1 MRGVKKVLLTLALVL
16 GTTGLCM
23 GNAAAVSTSDDFNCA
38 YSVSGKTSDYVYYGS
53 TDVKTYT
60 AEEAAAAG
68 VPAGYE
74 GEVIEVMGST
84 SRGFLL
90 DFSAQQIP
98 MGLVEALE
106 FRVYLGLHASNEG
119 TNYPQIRIPNPYALG
134 SEWVF
139 QEGKATP
146 TGEWTTVRV
155 PATKAKFPS
164 LGENGYLNK
173 FELSVRSQGSIVF
186 YVDSIDYVLKAN
198 DNVAPVINC
207 TEGETFTAALGE
219 ALDFT
224 VTATDAQQGD
234 VPVEYI
240 WDNGVELNANGTPV
254 NAGTYN
260 LTLKA
265 VDFYGNTSTK
275 TVKVKVVE
283 ADRTAPTIALDITEV
298 KTMAGVKPMLKVTA
312 TDDSGNCTV
321 TKTWSEGALDKK
333 GCLTAGTHTWTIVA
347 TDMFGNQ
354 STKTV
359 TFIVTANEPA
369 YSFVTDESDIFGE
382 HTVTFDGQNP
392 VSVGYGFKLVKPADP
407 VREADAA
414 AKYTFLGW
422 YYGDKEWDFDT
433 DVVTEDMDL
442 QSKWEE
448 TKRIYRVTFEGVND
462 VKKVEYGNVIPE
474 SAIPADPTKAAN
486 VRYEFTFDG
495 WYVGNKKWDFATD
508 VVTGDVT
515 LKAKFIESP
524 RLYEVTFDGE
534 NAISVGYGEK
544 IEKPADPTK
553 EATETHRYEF
563 LGWFYG
569 ENEWNFE
576 TGTVKNAMNL
586 QAKWREIEL
595 EVEGPAVDDTTS
607 DAVVEQPGVV
617 EKILAGCSGVVG
629 LTGTMAALSVAAV
642 VLFKRK
648 ED

>member
-1 MRGVKKVLLTLALVL
+1 MRVFKKVLLTLALVL

-53 TDVKTYT
+53 SDVKTYT

-106 FRVYLGLHASNEG
+106 FRVYLGVNSANDG
-119 TNYPQIRIPNPYALG
+119 VKYPQIRIPNPYALG

-146 TGEWTTVRV
+146 TGEWTTVTV
-155 PATKAKFPS
+155 PATKKNFPS

-173 FELSVRSQGSIVF
+173 FELSVRSEGSIVF

-224 VTATDAQQGD
+224 VTATDAQQGA
-234 VPVEYI
+234 VPVQYI

-254 NAGTYN
+254 NAGIYN

-265 VDFYGNTSTK
+265 VDYYGNTSTK
-275 TVKVKVVE
+275 TVKVNVVE

-312 TDDSGNCTV
+312 TDDSGKCSV

-333 GCLTAGTHTWTIVA
+333 GGLTTGTHTWTIVA
-347 TDMFGNQ
+347 TDMFGNK

-382 HTVTFDGQNP
+382 HTVTFDGQDP

-407 VREADAA
+407 VKEADAA

-422 YYGDKEWDFDT
+422 YYGDKEWNFDT

-448 TKRIYRVTFEGVND
+448 TKRVYRVTFEGVNG

-474 SAIPADPTKAAN
+474 SAIPADPTKAATMK
-486 VRYEFTFDG
+486 YEFTFDG
-495 WYVGNKKWDFATD
+495 WYVGDKKWDFATD
-508 VVTGDVT
+508 VVTGDVV
-515 LKAKFIESP
+515 LKAKFIETP
-524 RLYEVTFDGE
+524 RLYTVTFDGA

-553 EATETHRYEF
+553 EATATHRYEF
-563 LGWFYG
+563 IGWYYG
-569 ENEWNFE
+569 ANEWNFE
-576 TGTVKNAMNL
+576 TGTVTNAMDI
-586 QAKWREIEL
+586 QSKWREIEL
-595 EVEGPAVDDTTS
+595 EVEAPTVDDTTTEEPS
-607 DAVVEQPGVV
+607 GIAA
-617 EKILAGCSGVVG
+617 ILAGCSGVVG
-629 LTGTMAALSVAAV
+629 LTGTMVALSMAAAV
-642 VLFKRK
+642 LLKKK